1 MGVGRVGRTETHW
14 EGLAEF
20 TMEMSGS
27 SEVLTA
33 MWGWQQRTAGMG
45 ERGLRGGVGTAAR

>member
-1 MGVGRVGRTETHW
+1 LGVDRLGRMETHW

-20 TMEMSGS
+20 TTEMSGS
-27 SEVLTA
+27 SEVPTA

-45 ERGLRGGVGTAAR
+45 ERGLRGGVGTAAQ